1 MKTTLEESY
10 MMKWNARFSYG
21 RENNKMESYSL
32 ATHAFISV
40 KKASCILK
48 IWMKRTP
55 ELLSLNLVFFLVF
68 FFFYIYWKVTIHA
81 CFATSSKI
89 KNCFAHK
96 DNFNF
101 KSDHVFDKKKK
112 YKSTVTNCIH
122 FPFLLPFYKYH
133 IRHGRTR
140 LKVAF

>member
-1 MKTTLEESY
+1 MYL
-10 MMKWNARFSYG
+10 MLLIINFMFLFVI
-21 RENNKMESYSL
+21 ENKNIIV
-32 ATHAFISV
+32 TAF
-40 KKASCILK
+40 
-48 IWMKRTP
+48 
-55 ELLSLNLVFFLVF
+55 
-68 FFFYIYWKVTIHA
+68 
-81 CFATSSKI
+81 

-96 DNFNF
+96 DNFDF